1 MGFKQTFL
9 KNLPTILTVAG
20 ILGVGGTVFF
30 AIKVTPEAK
39 RRIDDL
45 KDEKEKEI
53 WDRCEEEAKQK
64 LVEEGDENSEP
75 TNNQVAEI
83 YDVVPKKEFRIAAK
97 DVFKEVAV
105 LYIPTVLMGSASIA
119 AFVAANTI
127 SYKRLGATSAALTA
141 TEEAFRTYRE
151 KVIEQ
156 IGEKKASEVVER
168 IAKEK
173 VEKNPPKSD
182 KNPDG
187 QPIIVAGSGD
197 TLLYDALTGRYF
209 TMDFDEFKRR
219 IVNLNFR
226 LIHEDFIS
234 KNEYYSEIGL
244 PPVADGDDYGWSVDK
259 GEITPTYSCIMADV
273 EHGERP
279 CIVVDFLVLP
289 GPRFRYGDGV
299 AYNRY

>member
-1 MGFKQTFL
+1 MGFKEAFL

-20 ILGVGGTVFF
+20 IVGVGGTVFF

-39 RRIDDL
+39 KRIDGL
-45 KDEKEKEI
+45 KHDKEREI

-64 LVEEGDENSEP
+64 FNIDEGSEP
-75 TNNQVAEI
+75 SDAQIAEVL
-83 YDVVPKKEFRIAAK
+83 DTVPKKEFRPAVK
-97 DVFKEVAV
+97 DVVKEVSV
-105 LYIPTVLMGSASIA
+105 LYLPTVLMGGASIA

-127 SYKRLGATSAALTA
+127 SVKRLTATSAALTA
-141 TEEAFRTYRE
+141 TEEAFRTYRD
-151 KVIEQ
+151 KVVEQ
-156 IGEKKASEVVER
+156 IGEKKAAEVVER

-187 QPIIVAGSGD
+187 QTIVVAGEGD

-209 TMDFDEFKRR
+209 TMNFDEFKRR

-244 PPVADGDDYGWSVDK
+244 PPVSDGDDNGWSVDK
-259 GEITPTYSCIMADV
+259 EISPTYSCIMADV

-279 CIVVDFLVLP
+279 CIVVDFLSLP

-299 AYNRY
+299 AYSRY